1 MSGRGRGRGRGNT
14 LPAWMTNNRN
24 NGGVDDDYSGRG
36 GSDGK
41 TSLPNSDPIN
51 FVREENNATTNNIGT
66 MGRGRGRGRGRGGVN
81 SNRMSNNDNGPSGSS
96 SGPED
101 EALNSLLAKAMQK
114 QQQQQQKQQTLSQNH
129 QSSSLQSTHNISN
142 NNGNSKATTKSKEE
156 IEQQRIQKQR
166 KIEEEEA
173 KEAAKRLEEEAR
185 RLEQLREEEERRQL
199 RALVGDISDDEH
211 DQPMT
216 DVDNNHMKRKQR
228 TEDEDD
234 GDDDDFFEFETEE
247 QKEEKAR
254 KLREERRR
262 KLRKLEQDKL
272 SIDVVDRP
280 RNVAGIIQSEMQDT
294 NDHSTTSTKM
304 EVVESQ
310 TNSEQRNTQ
319 EQNESDDD
327 SFDMFAATDNATPV
341 PTQHSKNP
349 AMSTAKTQN
358 KTSGQECDDVEGYY
372 KANIGE
378 IITLPKEIGAGE
390 EDDDIVRFRVLGII
404 GKGVFSSVIKC
415 VEETINNGA
424 NQQQDNATSQ
434 RVVAMKIIRNNE
446 VMAKAAL
453 KGETI
458 DENYCVRFS

>member
-51 FVREENNATTNNIGT
+51 FVREENNATTTNIGT

-114 QQQQQQKQQTLSQNH
+114 QQQQQQKQQASSQNH
-129 QSSSLQSTHNISN
+129 QSSSLQSTPKTSN

-211 DQPMT
+211 DQSMT
-216 DVDNNHMKRKQR
+216 DVDNNHTKRKQR
-228 TEDEDD
+228 TEDVEDD
-234 GDDDDFFEFETEE
+234 DGDFFEFETEE

-341 PTQHSKNP
+341 PTQHSKNA
-349 AMSTAKTQN
+349 AMSTANIKN

-390 EDDDIVRFRVLGII
+390 EDDDIIRFRVLGII